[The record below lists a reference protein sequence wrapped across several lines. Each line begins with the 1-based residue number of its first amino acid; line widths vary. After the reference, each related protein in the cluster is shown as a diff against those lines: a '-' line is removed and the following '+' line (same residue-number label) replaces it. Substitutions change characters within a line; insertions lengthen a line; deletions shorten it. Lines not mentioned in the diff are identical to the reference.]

1 MRKQLPLAIL
11 LSFVMTNAISLVEST
26 QQERQRCDE
35 DTVFTTKT
43 KCGACSVNYKIQCP
57 EGYSKIT
64 KGSGRRGCRYQYEI
78 SSLSLSFN
86 GCQHTCMRKFQ
97 QPQCCAGYWGQDCL
111 ECPGGPSS
119 PCSNRG
125 HCFQGIWG
133 NGTCACQ
140 KAFAG
145 TACEKCAEDNVFGP
159 NCTSVCSCIH
169 GICNNGLTGDGQ
181 CLCLS
186 GYKGLHCDQPIPEC
200 EALQCPEYSRCSVS
214 SVDKSQLECK
224 CLPSYEGDGKQCKP
238 INPCSKMVC
247 DPHADCLYLGPNRH
261 NCTCQYGY
269 EGDGQVC
276 VPINPCQKNFGNCPI
291 DSTICKYDGPG
302 KSHCECKEHFRNFVP
317 GRGCSMKD
325 ICATNNP
332 CHKNAVCTMT
342 APGQTLCTCQ
352 KGYVGDGFVCYGNI
366 MDQIKEMNNEPGGY
380 WQGSLISA
388 IELFESAYE
397 WPLTSLGPFTILLPI
412 NKGFNGIN
420 IKELLSDKDGTQYF
434 VKLHIFAGQISLD
447 EQNVTRTV
455 YTLTGKP
462 ADIFKDETENTLR
475 IRIQGGKKKG
485 KILQGNIAA
494 SNGIIHIIDTAL
506 DNMEPAFKSDKEK
519 SVMAILQDKPRFS
532 RFRSMVE
539 NTFLGTMLDKHS
551 GPNTVF
557 IPTND
562 ALENLKENTL
572 DYLSTNEGSRK
583 LLELIQYHIV
593 SHTQLE
599 VASLISI
606 GHIKTLAQQF
616 IYFNFTENGQVLV
629 NGKKIEE
636 ADIAAKNGRI
646 YTLSDVLIP
655 PSIIPILP
663 HRCDKEI
670 SELKLGTCGKCTLHR
685 NRCPEN
691 SLPVAL
697 LSRKCLYQDSFLM
710 KYGCAQYCNVTKKE
724 PECCKGFFGSECNQC
739 PGGFLNPCSGNGQCM
754 DGMKGNGTCIC
765 KSGFERSQCQFC
777 TDPNKYGPQC
787 KKECMCVH
795 GKCDNQI
802 DGDGSCLPGSCK
814 SGYAGDLCDTQ
825 VMPCGPFFQLC
836 DVHADC
842 ILSNGTMSCVC
853 KPGFEGDGIIC
864 SEVNPC
870 AHINPHSCSANAECI
885 KTGPGTHECVC
896 QPGWTGNGRDCSEI
910 NNCLLSTFG
919 GCHTN
924 ATCHYV
930 GPGQNDCECKEGF
943 RGNGYECEPINYCLE
958 QNWKCHPLAV
968 CQLTTSGV
976 WKCVCSRG
984 YEGDGSI
991 CYGNIMDEL
1000 TSLSGTAGF
1009 NEWFNTAAIRT
1020 LLRDMSNITI
1030 LVPSHQAIQN
1040 LDQYTAA
1047 FWTSQNNILFLTK
1060 CHILNGIYRV
1070 EDLQTLS
1077 QSNGF
1082 ARTLQDNFLTLSERN
1097 GNVLIDG
1104 ANIISGDIA
1113 ATNGIIHIIDK
1124 VLAPL
1129 RGLSGSLPKLLPR
1142 LEQMP
1147 DYSIFRNYI
1156 IHYNLA
1162 NVIEAARAYS
1172 VFAPSNKAIESYLK
1186 EKQSASLDED
1196 QIRYHIILGEKLL
1209 KNDLHIG
1216 MFKTTML
1223 GLSFRVGFFSHDNQ
1237 LYINEAPINYPNVA
1251 TDKGIIHGLG
1261 SVMEIVKNRCDIND
1275 TVIVNGRCVPCSQI
1289 STCPTGSIKI
1299 PGKKGIC
1306 YYVSVYGIAMRVG
1319 CQSKCTKSRIT
1330 RECCAGFYGPQ
1341 CESCPGLSG
1350 KICFGNG
1357 FCLDGINGTGSCQ
1370 CEAGFD
1376 GVACERCSEGKY
1388 GTNCDQDCACI
1399 NGRCNSGIKG
1409 DGTCECNVGWR
1420 GVKCDSEIR
1429 DDNCNNTC
1437 HTSANCFL
1445 NPIGPTYCKCAAGF
1459 KGNGTYCSAINAC
1472 ENNNGGCSA
1481 KAECRRTTP
1490 GKRVCACRTGYSGDG
1505 IACFEINPCLEKNGG
1520 CAKNAECTHTGPNK
1534 AVCNCFNGY
1543 SGDGKTCTFISPC
1556 TVNNGGCGENAI
1568 CNDTLSSERT
1578 CICKPNYIG
1587 DGFLCR
1593 GSISL
1598 ELSKEFNTTRFGG
1611 KIMDASLRDI
1621 TGTGPFTV
1629 FAPTNEALLTE
1640 LQLSNWVSRGVL
1652 PQILRYHIVS
1662 CTGLL
1667 YNDLTSD
1674 KTVITLHG
1682 EPLKI
1687 TFAQNTVFLNGKAKI
1702 LTSDIITTNGVIHII
1717 DKVLAPQKTQE
1728 FPFEKGKPIK
1738 ENLKTVA
1745 ANNEHIMFYNLIEKS
1760 GLINLINDPL
1770 HQPVTLFWPTDKVIR
1785 ALPKEQQDELF
1796 KMSNKEKLLQY
1807 LKFHVIGNAKILAYA
1822 LPSSDSLKTLQG
1834 SDLSVKC
1841 GDDDTNTGELFLNE
1855 RRCKIIQRHL
1865 EFDGGIAYGI
1875 DCMLTD
1881 PILGGRCDT
1890 FMTTE
1895 FPGDCV
1901 NCFRNYQ
1908 CPGGSKITGDK
1919 QQCEYTIGHRTLSGC
1934 RKSCSLAMRIPQCCK
1949 GYFGN
1954 KCQACPGGP
1963 EAPCNNHGYCDE
1975 GYAGTGECV
1984 CNAGFNGTSCELC
1997 MPGRYGLECRTCDC
2011 TAHGQ
2016 CDEGISG
2023 SGHCFCETG
2032 WTGRLCETELA
2043 STPVC
2048 SPSCSVNAV
2057 CSDDG
2062 TCQCKPYY
2070 TGDGL
2075 TCTAEK
2081 LCKKSNGGCHKN
2093 AKCVQTDVKVNCT
2106 CQKGYQGDG
2115 YTCMAINPCTDGFNG
2130 GCHEHA
2136 LCTMTGPD
2144 KRKCECKENY
2154 IGDGIDCEVSQLPID
2169 RCLQNNGQCH
2179 ADAKCTDLHFQDATV
2194 GVFHIRSAKGQYK
2207 LTFADANKTCEDE
2220 SATVATYTQLL
2231 YAQKAKYHLCAAGW
2245 LANGRVAY
2253 PTAFS
2258 APKCGG
2264 GVVGIIDYGIRVNM
2278 TETWDVFCYR
2288 VKDVNCTCKTGYVG
2302 DGFTCSGNLLQVLFT
2317 FPTFANFRSKIFTYS
2332 NTSRKGQ
2339 EFMKYLTNL
2348 SIKATLFVPNND
2360 GLRKNETLSGR
2371 DIEYHL
2377 TKNSTYY
2384 EDMVNGTTLQSR
2396 IGESLLI
2403 THQEENQEQISLTKK
2418 MTTKYVN
2425 GKAIR
2430 EWDIIA
2436 SNGVIHVIEASLK
2449 APPASYASL
2458 HPGAGTGIFFAII
2471 LVIGIIAFVGYSY
2484 FRFKNRTIQFQLF
2497 REKDDIDVTTLDKAP
2512 STNISNPNYESSSAP
2527 PPDPPYDPF
2536 LVSDEQQLVSSD
2548 SHNDF

>member
-1 MRKQLPLAIL
+1 MLSYNNKKLPHLSVAQRKAIIL
-11 LSFVMTNAISLVEST
+11 WIILIFIFFLVAHS
-26 QQERQRCDE
+26 ERRRCDE

-43 KCGACSVNYKIQCP
+43 KCGACSVNYKIRCP
-57 EGYSKIT
+57 EGYTKIT
-64 KGSGRRGCRYQYEI
+64 KGSGKRGCNT
-78 SSLSLSFN
+78 LSLSFN
-86 GCQHTCMRKFQ
+86 GCQHSCMRTLK
-97 QPQCCAGYWGQDCL
+97 QPQCCSGYWGQDCL
-111 ECPGGPSS
+111 ECPGGSSS

-140 KAFAG
+140 VSQILQTPLKASFLL
-145 TACEKCAEDNVFGP
+145 
-159 NCTSVCSCIH
+159 VCSCIH
-169 GICNNGLTGDGQ
+169 GICNSGITGDGQ

-186 GYKGLHCDQPIPEC
+186 GYKGLHCDQQLPEC
-200 EALQCPEYSRCSVS
+200 EALQCPENSRCSVS

-224 CLPSYEGDGKQCKP
+224 CLPNYEGDGKQCKP
-238 INPCSKMVC
+238 INPCSKKVC
-247 DPHADCLYLGPNRH
+247 DPHADCLYLGPNHH

-291 DSTICKYDGPG
+291 GSTVCIYDGPG
-302 KSHCECKEHFRNFVP
+302 KSHCECKEHFRNYVP
-317 GRGCSMKD
+317 GKGCSMKD

-332 CHKNAVCTMT
+332 CHNNAVCTMT
-342 APGQTLCTCQ
+342 VPGQTLCTCQ

-366 MDQIKEMNNEPGGY
+366 IDQMREMNNEPGGY
-380 WQGSLISA
+380 WQGNLISA

-397 WPLTSLGPFTILLPI
+397 WPLTSLGPFTILVPT
-412 NKGFNGIN
+412 NKGLNGIN
-420 IKELLSDKDGTQYF
+420 VKLLSDKDRTQYF
-434 VKLHIFAGQISLD
+434 VKLHIFAGQLSLN
-447 EQNVTRTV
+447 EQNVTKMV

-462 ADIFKDETENTLR
+462 ADIFKDET
-475 IRIQGGKKKG
+475 KKG

-506 DNMEPAFKSDKEK
+506 DNVEPAFKSDKE
-519 SVMAILQDKPRFS
+519 
-532 RFRSMVE
+532 
-539 NTFLGTMLDKHS
+539 
-551 GPNTVF
+551 
-557 IPTND
+557 
-562 ALENLKENTL
+562 
-572 DYLSTNEGSRK
+572 
-583 LLELIQYHIV
+583 
-593 SHTQLE
+593 LE

-606 GHIKTLAQQF
+606 GHIKTMAQQL

-646 YTLSDVLIP
+646 YTLSGVLIP

-663 HRCDKEI
+663 QRCDKEK
-670 SELKLGTCGKCTLHR
+670 SELKLVRLLFMVKNIYIFAFLILQAFLNIKCI
-685 NRCPEN
+685 
-691 SLPVAL
+691 
-697 LSRKCLYQDSFLM
+697 YQDSFLM

-765 KSGFERSQCQFC
+765 KNGFERSQCHFC

-787 KKECMCVH
+787 DKECMCVH

-814 SGYAGDLCDTQ
+814 SGYTGDFCDAQ
-825 VMPCGPFFQLC
+825 VMPCGPFLQLC

-842 ILSNGTMSCVC
+842 ILRNGTMSCAC

-864 SEVNPC
+864 SEVDPC
-870 AHINPHSCSANAECI
+870 AHINPHSCDANAECI

-910 NNCLLSTFG
+910 NNCLLSNFG

-924 ATCHYV
+924 ATCQYV

-958 QNWKCHPLAV
+958 QSWKCHPLAV

-984 YEGDGSI
+984 YKGDGSK

-1009 NEWFNTAAIRT
+1009 NEWFNTPAIKT
-1020 LLRDMSNITI
+1020 LLTDTSNITI
-1030 LVPSHQAIQN
+1030 LAPSQHAIQN
-1040 LDQYTAA
+1040 LNQYTAS
-1047 FWTSQNNILFLTK
+1047 FWTSPKHILFLTK
-1060 CHILNGIYRV
+1060 YVKVRPYCSKMNYLNLILCSFLC
-1070 EDLQTLS
+1070 LQ
-1077 QSNGF
+1077 
-1082 ARTLQDNFLTLSERN
+1082 
-1097 GNVLIDG
+1097 VLF
-1104 ANIISGDIA
+1104 
-1113 ATNGIIHIIDK
+1113 
-1124 VLAPL
+1124 LAPL
-1129 RGLSGSLPKLLPR
+1129 RGVSGSLPKLLPR

-1162 NVIEAARAYS
+1162 NVIEAAPMYS
-1172 VFAPSNKAIESYLK
+1172 VFAPSNNAIESYLK

-1196 QIRYHIILGEKLL
+1196 QIRFHIILGEKLL
-1209 KNDLHIG
+1209 KNDLHNG

-1223 GLSFRVGFFSHDNQ
+1223 GLSFRVGFVIHDDQ

-1261 SVMEIVKNRCDIND
+1261 RVMEIVKNRCDIND
-1275 TVIVNGRCVPCSQI
+1275 TVIVNVSCELLNTHC
-1289 STCPTGSIKI
+1289 
-1299 PGKKGIC
+1299 KKGIC
-1306 YYVSVYGIAMRVG
+1306 YYVSLYGITMRVG

-1330 RECCAGFYGPQ
+1330 RECCAGFYGTQ
-1341 CESCPGLSG
+1341 CEPCPGLSG
-1350 KICFGNG
+1350 KTCFGNG
-1357 FCLDGINGTGSCQ
+1357 ICLDGINGTGSCE
-1370 CEAGFD
+1370 CETGFD

-1388 GTNCDQDCACI
+1388 GTNCDQECACMY
-1399 NGRCNSGIKG
+1399 GRCNSGIKG
-1409 DGTCECNVGWR
+1409 DGTCECDIGWR
-1420 GVKCDSEIR
+1420 GVKCDSG
-1429 DDNCNNTC
+1429 
-1437 HTSANCFL
+1437 NCFL
-1445 NPIGPTYCKCAAGF
+1445 NPIGPPYCKCAAGF

-1472 ENNNGGCSA
+1472 ENNNGGCSS

-1490 GKRVCACRTGYSGDG
+1490 GKRVCVCRTGYSGDG

-1534 AVCNCFNGY
+1534 YILANVPCFSLY
-1543 SGDGKTCTFISPC
+1543 Q
-1556 TVNNGGCGENAI
+1556 NNGGCGENAI
-1568 CNDTLSSERT
+1568 CNDTLPSERT

-1598 ELSKEFNTTRFGG
+1598 
-1611 KIMDASLRDI
+1611 DASLRDI

-1629 FAPTNEALLTE
+1629 FAPTNEALLTD
-1640 LQLSNWVSRGVL
+1640 LQVSVM

-1662 CTGLL
+1662 CIGLL

-1674 KTVITLHG
+1674 KTVITLQG

-1687 TFAQNTVFLNGKAKI
+1687 TFAQNTVLLNGKAKI
-1702 LTSDIITTNGVIHII
+1702 LASDIITTNGVIHII

-1728 FPFEKGKPIK
+1728 FPLGKGK

-1745 ANNEHIMFYNLIEKS
+1745 ANNEYIMFYNLIEKS

-1807 LKFHVIGNAKILAYA
+1807 LKFHVIGNILAYA
-1822 LPSSDSLKTLQG
+1822 LPSSDTLKTLQG

-1841 GDDDTNTGELFLNE
+1841 GDDDTNTGELFLND

-1895 FPGDCV
+1895 FPVSPSNDMLLPFQTSHESSAV
-1901 NCFRNYQ
+1901 AY
-1908 CPGGSKITGDK
+1908 K

-1934 RKSCSLAMRIPQCCK
+1934 QRSCSLAMRIPQCCK
-1949 GYFGN
+1949 GFFGN

-1984 CNAGFNGTSCELC
+1984 CNAAFNGTSCELC
-1997 MPGRYGLECRTCDC
+1997 MPGRYGLECKSCDC

-2032 WTGRLCETELA
+2032 WTGRFCETKLA

-2057 CSDDG
+2057 CNSDG

-2115 YTCMAINPCTDGFNG
+2115 YTCMAINPCTDGLNG

-2154 IGDGIDCEVSQLPID
+2154 IGDGVDCEVSQLPID
-2169 RCLQNNGQCH
+2169 RCLQDNGQCH
-2179 ADAKCTDLHFQDATV
+2179 ADANCTDLHFQDATV

-2231 YAQKAKYHLCAAGW
+2231 YAQRAKYHLCAAGW

-2288 VKDVNCTCKTGYVG
+2288 VKDVRCTCKTGYVG

-2317 FPTFANFRSKIFTYS
+2317 YPTFANFLSEIFTYS
-2332 NTSRKGQ
+2332 NTSKKGQ

-2377 TKNSTYY
+2377 TKNTTYY
-2384 EDMVNGTTLQSR
+2384 EDLVNGTTLQSK

-2418 MTTKYVN
+2418 V
-2425 GKAIR
+2425 GAIR

-2449 APPASYASL
+2449 APPATSAFL
-2458 HPGAGTGIFFAII
+2458 HSGAGAGIFFAII
-2471 LVIGIIAFVGYSY
+2471 LVIGIIALVGYSY
-2484 FRFKNRTIQFQLF
+2484 FRFKNRPIQFQLF
-2497 REKDDIDVTTLDKAP
+2497 RVRKKSWKGP
-2512 STNISNPNYESSSAP
+2512 CSSSSSTPAQAG
-2527 PPDPPYDPF
+2527 DPIPF
-2536 LVSDEQQLVSSD
+2536 LTDGSPLSQLLNNRITLTLTRMDPTLQSRW
-2548 SHNDF
+2548 NIM

>member
-1 MRKQLPLAIL
+1 MIYECVVDSHFFFIMRKQLPLAIL
-11 LSFVMTNAISLVEST
+11 LSFAMTNAISLEEST
-26 QQERQRCDE
+26 QQEGRRCDE

-43 KCGACSVNYKIQCP
+43 KCGACSVNYKIRCP
-57 EGYSKIT
+57 EGYIKISK
-64 KGSGRRGCRYQYEI
+64 SLGRRGCRYQFQTG
-78 SSLSLSFN
+78 SLSISFN
-86 GCQHTCMRKFQ
+86 GCQHTCKRTLK
-97 QPQCCAGYWGQDCL
+97 QPQCCSGYWGQDCL
-111 ECPGGPSS
+111 ECPGGPSA
-119 PCSNRG
+119 PCNNRG
-125 HCFQGIWG
+125 RCSQGIWG
-133 NGTCACQ
+133 NGACTCQ
-140 KAFAG
+140 KAFTG

-181 CLCLS
+181 CQCLS

-200 EALQCPEYSRCSVS
+200 EALQCPEFSRCSVS
-214 SVDKSQLECK
+214 SVDKNQLECK
-224 CLPSYEGDGKQCKP
+224 CLPNYEGDGKQCKP
-238 INPCSKMVC
+238 INLCSKMVC
-247 DPHADCLYLGPNRH
+247 DPHAHCLYLGPNHH
-261 NCTCQYGY
+261 NCTCQNGY

-276 VPINPCQKNFGNCPI
+276 VPINPCQTNFGDCPI
-291 DSTICKYDGPG
+291 GSTICKYDGPG
-302 KSHCECKEHFRNFVP
+302 KSHCECQEHFRNFVP
-317 GRGCSMKD
+317 GQGCSMED
-325 ICATNNP
+325 ICETNNP

-342 APGQTLCTCQ
+342 RPGKTMCMCQ
-352 KGYVGDGFVCYGNI
+352 RGYEGDGFTCYENI
-366 MDQIKEMNNEPGGY
+366 IDQIREMNNEPGGH
-380 WQGSLISA
+380 WQGNLISA

-397 WPLTSLGPFTILLPI
+397 WPLINLGPFTILVPT
-412 NKGFNGIN
+412 NKGLSGIN
-420 IKELLSDKDGTQYF
+420 IKELRSDKDSIQYF
-434 VKLHIFAGQISLD
+434 VKLHIFAGQLSLN
-447 EQNVTRTV
+447 EQNVTQTV

-475 IRIQGGKKKG
+475 IRIKGGKTKS

-506 DNMEPAFKSDKEK
+506 DNIQPDLKSDKEK
-519 SVMAILQDKPRFS
+519 SVMEILKGKPKYS

-539 NTFLGTMLDKHS
+539 DTYFGWMLDKPS
-551 GPNTVF
+551 GSYTVF

-562 ALENLKENTL
+562 ALEMLKEDIL
-572 DYLSTNEGSRK
+572 DYLSTNEGSHK
-583 LLELIQYHIV
+583 LHELIQHHIV
-593 SHTQLE
+593 SQIQLE

-606 GHIKTLAQQF
+606 GHTRTLAQQF
-616 IYFNFTENGQVLV
+616 IYFNFTENGQILV

-636 ADIAAKNGRI
+636 VDIAAKNGRI
-646 YTLSDVLIP
+646 YTLSGVLIP

-663 HRCDKEI
+663 HRCDKDKY
-670 SELKLGTCGKCTLHR
+670 ELELGTCGKCKRPRYH
-685 NRCPEN
+685 CPDN
-691 SLPVAL
+691 SSPVA
-697 LSRKCLYQDSFLM
+697 SFNRKCIYYDLFIM

-724 PECCKGFFGSECNQC
+724 PECCKGFFGSECHPC

-787 KKECMCVH
+787 DKECTCIH

-802 DGDGSCLPGSCK
+802 DGDGSCLPGTCK
-814 SGYAGDLCDTQ
+814 SGYAGDLCDAQ
-825 VMPCGPFFQLC
+825 VMPCGPLFQLC
-836 DVHADC
+836 HVHADC
-842 ILSNGTMSCVC
+842 ILSNGTMSCIC
-853 KPGFEGDGIIC
+853 KPGFEGDGIMC
-864 SEVNPC
+864 SEVDPC
-870 AHINPHSCSANAECI
+870 AHINPHSCNANAECI

-896 QPGWTGNGRDCSEI
+896 QPGWTGDGRDCSEI

-924 ATCHYV
+924 ATCQYV

-968 CQLTTSGV
+968 CQLTNSGI

-984 YEGDGSI
+984 YEGDGSM

-1009 NEWFNTAAIRT
+1009 NEWFNTVTIRT
-1020 LLRDMSNITI
+1020 LLSDMSNITI
-1030 LVPSHQAIQN
+1030 LAPSHQAIQN

-1047 FWTSQNNILFLTK
+1047 FWRSQNNILFLTK
-1060 CHILNGIYRV
+1060 HHILNGTYRT
-1070 EDLQTLS
+1070 EDLQSLS

-1129 RGLSGSLPKLLPR
+1129 RGVSGTLPKLLPR

-1147 DYSIFRNYI
+1147 DYSIFKNYI

-1162 NVIEAARAYS
+1162 NVIEASREYS
-1172 VFAPSNKAIESYLK
+1172 VFAPSNNAIESYLK

-1196 QIRYHIILGEKLL
+1196 QIKYHIILGEKLL
-1209 KNDLHIG
+1209 KNDLHNG
-1216 MFKTTML
+1216 MFKMPML
-1223 GLSFRVGFFSHDNQ
+1223 GFSYRVGFFIHEDQ
-1237 LYINEAPINYPNVA
+1237 LYINEAPIDYPNVA

-1261 SVMEIVKNRCDIND
+1261 RVMEIIKNRCDIND
-1275 TVIVNGRCVPCSQI
+1275 TVIVNGKCVPCSQTSI
-1289 STCPTGSIKI
+1289 CPPGSTKI

-1306 YYVSVYGIAMRVG
+1306 YYVSLYGIQSRLG
-1319 CQSKCTKSRIT
+1319 CQSKCTKTRIT
-1330 RECCAGFYGPQ
+1330 RECCAGFFGAQ
-1341 CESCPGLSG
+1341 CEPCPGLSG
-1350 KICFGNG
+1350 KTCFDNG
-1357 FCLDGINGTGSCQ
+1357 ICLDGINGTGTCH
-1370 CEAGFD
+1370 CETGFS
-1376 GVACERCSEGKY
+1376 GVACEQCSEGKY
-1388 GTNCDQDCACI
+1388 STNCDQVCACI
-1399 NGRCNSGIKG
+1399 HGRCNSGIKG
-1409 DGTCECNVGWR
+1409 DGTCECDVGWR
-1420 GVKCDSEIR
+1420 GIQCDSEIR
-1429 DDNCNNTC
+1429 DDKCNNTC

-1445 NPIGPTYCKCAAGF
+1445 NPIGPPYCKCAAGF

-1490 GKRVCACRTGYSGDG
+1490 GKRVCACKTGYSGDG
-1505 IACFEINPCLEKNGG
+1505 IACFEINPCMEKNGG

-1534 AVCNCFNGY
+1534 AVCNCLSGY

-1568 CNDTLSSERT
+1568 CNDTLPPERN
-1578 CICKPNYIG
+1578 CVCKPNFIG
-1587 DGFLCR
+1587 DGYLCR
-1593 GSISL
+1593 GSITL
-1598 ELSKEFNTTRFGG
+1598 ELSKESNFTRFNR
-1611 KIMDASLRDI
+1611 KLLDASVRDI
-1621 TGTGPFTV
+1621 TGTGPFTI
-1629 FAPTNEALLTE
+1629 FAPSNDAILAE
-1640 LQLSNWVSRGVL
+1640 LQFTNWASKGVL

-1667 YNDLTSD
+1667 YNDMTSD
-1674 KTVITLHG
+1674 KTVITLQG

-1687 TFAQNTVFLNGKAKI
+1687 TFAQNTVLLNGKAKI
-1702 LTSDIITTNGVIHII
+1702 LTSDIITTNGIIHII

-1728 FPFEKGKPIK
+1728 LPLGTGSSLGKPLK
-1738 ENLKTVA
+1738 ENLKAVA
-1745 ANNEHIMFYNLIEKS
+1745 ASNEYIMFYNLIEKS

-1770 HQPVTLFWPTDKVIR
+1770 HQPVTLFWPSDKVIR
-1785 ALPKEQQDELF
+1785 ALPKEEQEELF

-1807 LKFHVIGNAKILAYA
+1807 LKFHIIGNAKILAYA

-1841 GDDDTNTGELFLNE
+1841 GDDNTNTGELFLNE
-1855 RRCKIIQRHL
+1855 RRCKIIQRQL

-1895 FPGDCV
+1895 FPGDCI

-1908 CPGGSKITGDK
+1908 CPGGSKVTGDK
-1919 QQCEYTIGHRTLSGC
+1919 QQCEYTIGHRVLSGC
-1934 RKSCSLAMRIPQCCK
+1934 RRSCALAMRIPQCCK
-1949 GYFGN
+1949 GFFGN
-1954 KCQACPGGP
+1954 KCRACPGGP

-1975 GYAGTGECV
+1975 GYAGTGECS

-1997 MPGRYGLECRTCDC
+1997 LPGRYGLECKACDC

-2032 WTGRLCETELA
+2032 WTGRLCETKLA

-2048 SPSCSVNAV
+2048 TPSCSVNAV
-2057 CSDDG
+2057 CTVDG

-2115 YTCMAINPCTDGFNG
+2115 YTCMAINPCTDGLNG

-2154 IGDGIDCEVSQLPID
+2154 IGDGIDCEVNQLPIN
-2169 RCLQNNGQCH
+2169 RCLQDNGQCH
-2179 ADAKCTDLHFQDATV
+2179 ADANCNDLHFQDATV
-2194 GVFHIRSAKGQYK
+2194 GVFHIRSPKGQYK

-2220 SATVATYTQLL
+2220 GATVATYTQLL

-2245 LANGRVAY
+2245 LANGKVGY

-2264 GVVGIIDYGIRVNM
+2264 GVVGIIDYGIRVNL

-2317 FPTFANFRSKIFTYS
+2317 FPTFRNFL
-2332 NTSRKGQ
+2332 N
-2339 EFMKYLTNL
+2339 
-2348 SIKATLFVPNND
+2348 
-2360 GLRKNETLSGR
+2360 TLSGR

-2377 TKNSTYY
+2377 TKNTTYY
-2384 EDMVNGTTLQSR
+2384 EDLANGTTLQSR

-2403 THQEENQEQISLTKK
+2403 THQEENQEQISFTKK
-2418 MTTKYVN
+2418 MTSKYVN

-2449 APPASYASL
+2449 APPATSAL

-2471 LVIGIIAFVGYSY
+2471 LVIGIIALVGYSY
-2484 FRFKNRTIQFQLF
+2484 FRFKNRPIQFQLF
-2497 REKDDIDVTTLDKAP
+2497 REKDDIDVTMDKAP
-2512 STNISNPNYESSSAP
+2512 STNLSNPNYESSSAP

-2548 SHNDF
+2548 S

>member
-1 MRKQLPLAIL
+1 MVLSADVEELSKTASWNDLLMHCLESLDSHFFFIMRKQLPLAIF
-11 LSFVMTNAISLVEST
+11 LSFVMANAISLVETT

-43 KCGACSVNYKIQCP
+43 KCGACSVNNNIRCP
-57 EGYSKIT
+57 EGYTKIT
-64 KGSGRRGCRYQYEI
+64 KGSGRRGCRYQYET
-78 SSLSLSFN
+78 STLSLSFN
-86 GCQHTCMRKFQ
+86 GCQHSCMRTLK
-97 QPQCCAGYWGQDCL
+97 QPQCCSGYWGQDCL
-111 ECPGGPSS
+111 GEGVDVSYE
-119 PCSNRG
+119 NVQVVRY
-125 HCFQGIWG
+125 HHAV
-133 NGTCACQ
+133 T
-140 KAFAG
+140 
-145 TACEKCAEDNVFGP
+145 EDIVFKVFGGMEP
-159 NCTSVCSCIH
+159 ALARKHLLELPVKSVQKTMFLDLIVFQVSSVLNSCGTKCTAQILQTPLKASFLLVCSCVH
-169 GICNNGLTGDGQ
+169 GICNNGITGDGQ

-186 GYKGLHCDQPIPEC
+186 GYKGLHCDQEIPEC
-200 EALQCPEYSRCSVS
+200 EALQCPENSRCSVS

-224 CLPSYEGDGKQCKP
+224 CLPNYEGDGRQCQP

-247 DPHADCLYLGPNRH
+247 DPHADCLYLGPNHH

-269 EGDGQVC
+269 EGDGQ
-276 VPINPCQKNFGNCPI
+276 
-291 DSTICKYDGPG
+291 SY
-302 KSHCECKEHFRNFVP
+302 CECKEHFRNFVP

-366 MDQIKEMNNEPGGY
+366 IDQMREMNSEPGGY
-380 WQGSLISA
+380 WQGNLISA

-397 WPLTSLGPFTILLPI
+397 WPLTSLGPFTILVPT
-412 NKGFNGIN
+412 NKGLNGIN
-420 IKELLSDKDGTQYF
+420 IKELLSDKDSTQYF
-434 VKLHIFAGQISLD
+434 VKLHIFAGQLSLN

-455 YTLTGKP
+455 YTLTGEP
-462 ADIFKDETENTLR
+462 ADIFQDETQNTLR

-506 DNMEPAFKSDKEK
+506 DNVEPAFKSDKE
-519 SVMAILQDKPRFS
+519 
-532 RFRSMVE
+532 
-539 NTFLGTMLDKHS
+539 
-551 GPNTVF
+551 
-557 IPTND
+557 
-562 ALENLKENTL
+562 
-572 DYLSTNEGSRK
+572 GSRK
-583 LLELIQYHIV
+583 LRELILYHIV

-606 GHIKTLAQQF
+606 GHIKTMAQQF

-646 YTLSDVLIP
+646 YTLSGVLIP

-663 HRCDKEI
+663 QRCDKEK
-670 SELKLGTCGKCTLHR
+670 SELKWG
-685 NRCPEN
+685 
-691 SLPVAL
+691 L
-697 LSRKCLYQDSFLM
+697 LIRKCIYQDSFLV

-765 KSGFERSQCQFC
+765 KNGFERSQCHFC
-777 TDPNKYGPQC
+777 VDPNKYGPQC
-787 KKECMCVH
+787 DK
-795 GKCDNQI
+795 

-814 SGYAGDLCDTQ
+814 SGYTGDFCDAQ
-825 VMPCGPFFQLC
+825 VMPCGPFLQLC

-842 ILSNGTMSCVC
+842 ILSNGTMSCAC

-864 SEVNPC
+864 SEVDPC
-870 AHINPHSCSANAECI
+870 AHINPHRCDANAECI

-910 NNCLLSTFG
+910 NNCLLSNFG

-924 ATCHYV
+924 ATCQYV

-958 QNWKCHPLAV
+958 QSWKCHPLAV

-976 WKCVCSRG
+976 WKCVCSKG
-984 YEGDGSI
+984 YEGDGSK

-1009 NEWFNTAAIRT
+1009 NEWFNTPAIRT
-1020 LLRDMSNITI
+1020 LLTDTSNITI
-1030 LVPSHQAIQN
+1030 FAPSHHAIQN

-1047 FWTSQNNILFLTK
+1047 FWTSQNSILFLTK
-1060 CHILNGIYRV
+1060 HHILNGTYRV

-1097 GNVLIDG
+1097 ENVLIDG
-1104 ANIISGDIA
+1104 ANIIFGDIA
-1113 ATNGIIHIIDK
+1113 ATNGIIHVIDK
-1124 VLAPL
+1124 VLTPL
-1129 RGLSGSLPKLLPR
+1129 RGVSGSLPKLLPR

-1147 DYSIFRNYI
+1147 DYSIFSNYI
-1156 IHYNLA
+1156 IVNPHHYNLA
-1162 NVIEAARAYS
+1162 NVIEAARVYT
-1172 VFAPSNKAIESYLK
+1172 VFAPSNNAIESYLK

-1196 QIRYHIILGEKLL
+1196 QIRFHIILGEKLL
-1209 KNDLHIG
+1209 KNDLRNG
-1216 MFKTTML
+1216 MIKTTML
-1223 GLSFRVGFFSHDNQ
+1223 GLSFRVGFVIHDDQ

-1261 SVMEIVKNRCDIND
+1261 RVMEIVKNRCDIND
-1275 TVIVNGRCVPCSQI
+1275 TVIVN
-1289 STCPTGSIKI
+1289 
-1299 PGKKGIC
+1299 PGKKEVC
-1306 YYVSVYGIAMRVG
+1306 YYVSMYGVTMRVG
-1319 CQSKCTKSRIT
+1319 CQSKCTKTRIT
-1330 RECCAGFYGPQ
+1330 RECCAGFYGTQ
-1341 CESCPGLSG
+1341 CEPCPGLSG
-1350 KICFGNG
+1350 KTCFGNG
-1357 FCLDGINGTGSCQ
+1357 ICLDGINGTGSCE
-1370 CEAGFD
+1370 CETGFG

-1388 GTNCDQDCACI
+1388 GTNCDQECACMY
-1399 NGRCNSGIKG
+1399 GRCNSGIKG
-1409 DGTCECNVGWR
+1409 DGTCECDIGWR

-1429 DDNCNNTC
+1429 DDKCNNTC

-1445 NPIGPTYCKCAAGF
+1445 NPIGPPYCKCAAGF

-1490 GKRVCACRTGYSGDG
+1490 GKRVCVCRTGYSGDG

-1534 AVCNCFNGY
+1534 AACNCLNGY

-1556 TVNNGGCGENAI
+1556 TLNNGGCGENAI
-1568 CNDTLSSERT
+1568 CNDTVPSETT

-1598 ELSKEFNTTRFGG
+1598 ELSKEFSTTRFNG
-1611 KIMDASLRDI
+1611 KLMDASLRDI
-1621 TGTGPFTV
+1621 TGTGPFTL
-1629 FAPTNEALLTE
+1629 FAPTNDALLTD
-1640 LQLSNWVSRGVL
+1640 LQITNWVSKGVM

-1662 CTGLL
+1662 CAGLL

-1674 KTVITLHG
+1674 KTVITLQG

-1687 TFAQNTVFLNGKAKI
+1687 TFAQNTVLLNGKAKI
-1702 LTSDIITTNGVIHII
+1702 LASDIITTNGVIHII
-1717 DKVLAPQKTQE
+1717 DKVLAPQKIQE
-1728 FPFEKGKPIK
+1728 FPFGKGKAIK
-1738 ENLKTVA
+1738 
-1745 ANNEHIMFYNLIEKS
+1745 KS

-1841 GDDDTNTGELFLNE
+1841 GDDDTNTGELFLND

-1919 QQCEYTIGHRTLSGC
+1919 QQCEYTIGHRTLPGC
-1934 RKSCSLAMRIPQCCK
+1934 RRSCSLAMRIPQCCK
-1949 GYFGN
+1949 GFFGN

-1975 GYAGTGECV
+1975 GYAGTGACV
-1984 CNAGFNGTSCELC
+1984 CNAAFNGTSCELC
-1997 MPGRYGLECRTCDC
+1997 MPGRYGLECKSCDC
-2011 TAHGQ
+2011 TTHGQ

-2043 STPVC
+2043 ATPVC

-2057 CSDDG
+2057 CNSDG

-2115 YTCMAINPCTDGFNG
+2115 YTCMAINPCTDGLNG

-2169 RCLQNNGQCH
+2169 RCQQDNGQCH
-2179 ADAKCTDLHFQDATV
+2179 ADANCADLHFQDATV

-2258 APKCGG
+2258 ARKCGG

-2288 VKDVNCTCKTGYVG
+2288 VKDVSCTCKTGYVG

-2317 FPTFANFRSKIFTYS
+2317 FPTFSNFLREIFTYS

-2377 TKNSTYY
+2377 TKNTTYY
-2384 EDMVNGTTLQSR
+2384 EDLVNGTTLQSK

-2403 THQEENQEQISLTKK
+2403 THQEENQEQTSLTKK

-2449 APPASYASL
+2449 APPATSASL

-2471 LVIGIIAFVGYSY
+2471 LVIGIIALVGYSY
-2484 FRFKNRTIQFQLF
+2484 FRFKNRPIQFQLF
-2497 REKDDIDVTTLDKAP
+2497 T
-2512 STNISNPNYESSSAP
+2512 
-2527 PPDPPYDPF
+2527 
-2536 LVSDEQQLVSSD
+2536 VSDEHQLVSSD